1 MMNTKLK
8 LCWTCLLLLGA
19 VFALQT
25 GRAAEQQG
33 SKAAASRPLT
43 PSLLVTLPD
52 FVATTAGMAVDN
64 RGNLVVACPNF
75 SDKTKPA
82 CLVRID
88 KRMQVTRVDLPALS
102 ETGAICP
109 MGIAFGPD
117 GDLYM
122 CDNQG
127 WTGSEKG
134 QFKGRILR
142 FRIRDNAITSTT
154 VVAEGMEHPK
164 GLRVRRQGIY
174 VTQSVMTKARHPSG
188 QPISALY
195 RFPLDGRN
203 IKVSNTL
210 DDKNIVAM
218 FLTENKFC
226 PYGVDGIAFDG
237 KGNLYVGIFGDGKI
251 HKIVFDTSGGVKSNT
266 VLAKTDFNHT
276 LDPKDAGFLAKA
288 TAAKMRTVSGLWADG
303 SDNVYAADFSNN
315 AVVKVSSKGDAIVLA
330 QNADTD
336 GRGGELNEPGDVV
349 VWEDMLVISN
359 FDILFGPDKVN
370 TKHDL
375 PATLSALKLK

>member
-8 LCWTCLLLLGA
+8 LCWTCLFLLGA

-25 GRAAEQQG
+25 GRAVEQQG

-174 VTQSVMTKARHPSG
+174 VTQSIMTKARHPSG

>member
-1 MMNTKLK
+1 MMKTKLK

-19 VFALQT
+19 VFAPQP
-25 GRAAEQQG
+25 GRAVEQQG

-88 KRMQVTRVDLPALS
+88 KRMQITRIDLPALAD
-102 ETGAICP
+102 TGVICP

-142 FRIRDNAITSTT
+142 LRLRDSAISSTT

-195 RFPLDGRN
+195 RFPVDGKN

-226 PYGVDGIAFDG
+226 PCGLDGIAFDG
-237 KGNLYVGIFGDGKI
+237 KGNLYVGIFGDGKLY
-251 HKIVFDTSGGVKSNT
+251 KVVFDTSGGVKSNT
-266 VLAKTDFNHT
+266 VLAKTDFNYA

-288 TAAKMRTVSGLWADG
+288 TTAKMRTVSGLWADS